1 MIETFTGK
9 RVFTDGTRT
18 LEVLDVGPSPHVA
31 EAVVAYL
38 PAEKAVFVADLF
50 GIPIQGPF
58 PPSNPALVHFSEKIK
73 AMAVETLV
81 PAHGRIGT
89 MEDLKAALAV
99 QLPKN

>member
-1 MIETFTGK
+1 MSDRSQGET
-9 RVFTDGTRT
+9 
-18 LEVLDVGPSPHVA
+18 
-31 EAVVAYL
+31 
-38 PAEKAVFVADLF
+38 
-50 GIPIQGPF
+50 
-58 PPSNPALVHFSEKIK
+58 ALVHFSEKIK